1 MSLTEFSKK
10 ILMRFFIIV
19 TGINVAIAVL
29 GLSLYPKQTLS
40 YDAFFSPIIF
50 GAAAVLP
57 AYVLYSKKELT
68 FRQMLMRRI
77 VHFVLLEMLQ
87 IGFGYLTGYMNSFR
101 NIAMLFL
108 AVLAVYLFTSV
119 IAWIIDS
126 RTAVEINKGLQRL
139 QKQ

>member
-1 MSLTEFSKK
+1 MSFIEFSKK
-10 ILMRFFIIV
+10 MLMRFFIIV

-29 GLSLYPKQTLS
+29 GLSFYPKQRLY

-68 FRQMLMRRI
+68 FRQMLIRRI
-77 VHFVLLEMLQ
+77 IHFVLLEMLQ
-87 IGFGYLTGYMNSFR
+87 IGIAYLTGYMNSFR

-108 AVLAVYLFTSV
+108 AVLAVYLFTSL
-119 IAWIIDS
+119 IAWTIDS

-139 QKQ
+139 QK